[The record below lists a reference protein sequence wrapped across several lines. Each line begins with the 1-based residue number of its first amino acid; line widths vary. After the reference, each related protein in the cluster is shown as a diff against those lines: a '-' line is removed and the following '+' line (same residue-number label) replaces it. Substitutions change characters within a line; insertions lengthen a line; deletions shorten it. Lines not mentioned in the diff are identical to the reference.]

1 MSRQKIVIALDA
13 EILEHARAQVRLKR
27 SSSVSA
33 FISAAV
39 TSQLEADAMRRL
51 VEELR
56 REHGKPSRKAR
67 AWARAVLRKG
77 SR

>member
-1 MSRQKIVIALDA
+1 MSRQTIAITLEA
-13 EILEHARAQVRLKR
+13 ETLEQVRTEVGLRR
-27 SSSVSA
+27 SPSVSA
-33 FISAAV
+33 YVSAAV
-39 TSQLEADAMRRL
+39 ESQLEADALRRL